1 MPTINAQTAPFA
13 AIVQTADSTAN
24 LIFQTANVTALTINN
39 SQVVSLANALPVTSG
54 GTGSSDRQTALD
66 NLAGAVTSGSYLR
79 GNGTDVVMSAIQSAD
94 VPTLNQNT
102 TGTAGNVTGIVA
114 IANGGTGSNSATFS
128 GANITSL
135 NASNISSGT
144 IATARLATGTANS
157 TTYLRG
163 DQTWATVTQTRIS
176 GGTTGLTPNTLTG
189 GDVTL
194 AGTLAVANGGTGTAS
209 PSLVGG
215 TNITISGSWPN
226 QTVTAAS
233 GAPTTAQVLSATAG
247 ATTGA
252 VGTYA
257 WLGDAAAVQTVPGG
271 TRAGS
276 DLWYAGLSADISWS
290 NQFPGGTIAQGG
302 SYGGQPSGTW
312 RAMGL
317 SQPRDNNN
325 RFPTTMWLRIS

>member
-1 MPTINAQTAPFA
+1 MTMIIDGSLGLDFPDGSDQ
-13 AIVQTADSTAN
+13 STAFTGN
-24 LIFQTANVTALTINN
+24 AATI
-39 SQVVSLANALPVTSG
+39 TSG
-54 GTGSSDRQTALD
+54 
-66 NLAGAVTSGSYLR
+66 
-79 GNGTDVVMSAIQSAD
+79 
-94 VPTLNQNT
+94 TLN
-102 TGTAGNVTGIVA
+102 VA
-114 IANGGTGSNSATFS
+114 R
-128 GANITSL
+128 L
-135 NASNISSGT
+135 PSSGVNAASIT
-144 IATARLATGTANS
+144 VGTLPAAQLPSSGVNAAS
-157 TTYLRG
+157 ITT
-163 DQTWATVTQTRIS
+163 
-176 GGTTGLTPNTLTG
+176 
-189 GDVTL
+189 
-194 AGTLAVANGGTGTAS
+194 GTLAVANGGTGASTLTANNVLLGNGTS
-209 PSLVGG
+209 ALQAVAPSTNGNVLTSNG
-215 TNITISGSWPN
+215 TTWTS
-226 QTVTAAS
+226 AAPPS
-233 GAPTTAQVLSATAG
+233 STPTTAQVLSATAG